1 MGIKNFNVNGKNYLF
16 DDVLLNA
23 VVEELKKQKADKF
36 TAEPPLFLEAGK
48 LTVNMNDYP
57 TLKYVNST
65 RDDINTTI
73 ADSNTNTSSKF
84 SHVYEILKYILGDYI
99 SVTDDD
105 MVNIESGAPKLDSY
119 STDLEG
125 TNNHL
130 NKIDNTIE
138 ANKSDIE
145 KKLEDESYELNE
157 RINEHENKNETRFVD
172 VENRCKTL
180 EDEVYGTV
188 RTVSDGLETY
198 TSRIDTI
205 EEKTELV
212 YNSLK
217 DMGLLANIVDPSSLS
232 RFDEINKSIDE
243 LKSSISEIKSEIE
256 NLKK

>member
-23 VVEELKKQKADKF
+23 VVEELKEQKADKF
-36 TAEPPLFLEAGK
+36 TAEQPLFLESGK

-65 RDDINTTI
+65 RDEINTTI
-73 ADSNTNTSSKF
+73 ADNNENANSKF

-99 SVTDDD
+99 SITDDD
-105 MVNIESGAPKLDSY
+105 MANIEAGAPKLDSY
-119 STDLEG
+119 SSDLEG
-125 TNNHL
+125 TNDHL

-145 KKLEDESYELNE
+145 KKLDDKDKEINDKIDENE
-157 RINEHENKNETRFVD
+157 KANDERFTD

-188 RTVSDGLETY
+188 RTVADGLETY
-198 TSRIDTI
+198 TSRIDTA
-205 EEKTELV
+205 EEKINTV
-212 YNSLK
+212 YDSLK
-217 DMGLLANIVDPSSLS
+217 DMGLIANIVDPSSLS
-232 RFDEINKSIDE
+232 RFEELNKQIDE
-243 LKSSISEIKSEIE
+243 LRSAINEIKEK
-256 NLKK
+256 LK